1 MDFQR
6 RFSGLG
12 RLYGKAALERLRTC
26 SIAVIGVGGVG
37 SWTVEALARTG
48 VGRLVLIDMDDVCIS
63 NTNRQLP
70 AMDGNV
76 GRLKV
81 EVLAERVRL
90 INPACEVIAEPT
102 FFTRATAGRLLAE
115 RFDAVVD
122 AIDAIDNKCRLI
134 AECRAR
140 SLPLIVCG
148 GVGGRIDP
156 TGIRHADLAK
166 SRGDPLLAKVRKE
179 LRRQHGFPAAGC
191 YGIDSVYSEE
201 LPRYPWADG
210 SVCESKEPGTG
221 TRLNCEEGF
230 GTACYV
236 SGAMG
241 FAAAAR
247 AVEAVL
253 GSGPTAAAVAV
264 PAPAGKA
271 TRTARSAP
279 AAAEQTSRTGAQ

>member
-1 MDFQR
+1 MEFER
-6 RFSGLG
+6 RFGGLG
-12 RLYGKAALERLRTC
+12 RLYGRDALEKLRAARV
-26 SIAVIGVGGVG
+26 AVVGVGGVG
-37 SWTVEALARTG
+37 SWTVEALARSGIGHLT
-48 VGRLVLIDMDDVCIS
+48 LIDMDDVCIS

-90 INPACEVIAEPT
+90 INPLCAVVAEPV
-102 FFTRATAGRLLAE
+102 FFTKATAARLLQE
-115 RFDAVVD
+115 GFDVVVD
-122 AIDAIDNKCRLI
+122 AIDAVDNKCRLI
-134 AECRAR
+134 AECRER
-140 SLPLIVCG
+140 GQKLVVCG
-148 GVGGRIDP
+148 GVGGLVDP

-166 SRGDPLLAKVRKE
+166 SRGDPLLAKVRKT
-179 LRRQHGFPAAGC
+179 LRRQYGFPQKEK

-210 SVCESKEPGTG
+210 TVCAAKEPGSG

-230 GTACYV
+230 GTACFV

-247 AVEAVL
+247 AVDAVV
-253 GSGPTAAAVAV
+253 GG
-264 PAPAGKA
+264 
-271 TRTARSAP
+271 
-279 AAAEQTSRTGAQ
+279 